1 MIKYLDKFF
10 TYLEVEKNYSSH
22 TIINYRVDLKEFAGF
37 LGKIPIEAVEYP
49 DLRRFLAQ
57 LKNRNL
63 KPRSVSRKLSS
74 LRSFLKFLQ
83 REKVIQSNPAKLLMT
98 PKLDKPLPH
107 FMSEEETVQIIEAPK
122 PGKFNSLRDRAIFEI
137 LYSTGIRVG
146 ELVGLNVEDVDF
158 IGNIIKVMGKGKKER
173 LVPIGN
179 QALHALKEYLDR
191 RLESPTLVGE
201 NRFDSPPLVGGVRG
215 GGDIGCIFVN
225 KGGTRLSDRSVRNI
239 INKYILEQA
248 MAQHVTPHMFRHSFA
263 THLLNHGA
271 DLRSVQ
277 ELLGH
282 VNLSTTQIYT
292 HLTTEKIKKVYD
304 QSHPRA

>member
-1 MIKYLDKFF
+1 MKKYLDKFF

-22 TIINYRVDLKEFAGF
+22 TTLNYRIDLEEFAKF
-37 LGKIPIEAVEYP
+37 LDKASVETIEYS

-57 LKNRNL
+57 LKGRNL
-63 KPRSVSRKLSS
+63 KPRTVSRKLSS
-74 LRSFLKFLQ
+74 LRSFFKFLQ
-83 REKVIQSNPAKLLMT
+83 REGVIKANPAKLLVT

-107 FMSEEETVQIIEAPK
+107 FMSEEETVQLIESPK
-122 PGKFNSLRDRAIFEI
+122 SGKTNSPRDKAIFEI
-137 LYSTGIRVG
+137 LYSTGIRVS
-146 ELVGLNVEDVDF
+146 ELVGLNVDDVDF

-173 LVPIGN
+173 IVPIGD
-179 QALHALKEYLDR
+179 QALNALKEYMD
-191 RLESPTLVGE
+191 
-201 NRFDSPPLVGGVRG
+201 
-215 GGDIGCIFVN
+215 GCKAANKFVFAN

-292 HLTTEKIKKVYD
+292 HLTTDKLKKVYD
-304 QSHPRA
+304 QAHPRA

>member
-1 MIKYLDKFF
+1 MKQYLDKFF

-22 TIINYRVDLKEFAGF
+22 TTLNYRIDLEEFSGF
-37 LGKIPIEAVEYP
+37 IAKTSVEDVGYP

-57 LKNRNL
+57 LKERNL
-63 KPRSVSRKLSS
+63 KPRTLSRKLSS
-74 LRSFLKFLQ
+74 LRSFFKYLQ
-83 REKVIQSNPAKLLMT
+83 REKIIQTNPAKLLVT

-107 FMSEEETVQIIEAPK
+107 FMSEEEAVQIIEAPK
-122 PGKFNSLRDRAIFEI
+122 TGKFNSLRDKAILET

-146 ELVGLNVEDVDF
+146 ELVGLDVDDVDF
-158 IGNIIKVMGKGKKER
+158 ISNIIKVMGKGKKER
-173 LVPIGN
+173 MVPIGN
-179 QALHALKEYLDR
+179 QALNALKKYMDDR
-191 RLESPTLVGE
+191 KVD
-201 NRFDSPPLVGGVRG
+201 NKF
-215 GGDIGCIFVN
+215 IFVN
-225 KGGTRLSDRSVRNI
+225 KNGTRLSDRSVRNI

-263 THLLNHGA
+263 THLLNRGA

-292 HLTTEKIKKVYD
+292 HLTTDKLKKVYD

>member
-1 MIKYLDKFF
+1 MTLYLDKFF

-22 TIINYRVDLKEFAGF
+22 TILNYRIDLEEFVEF
-37 LGKIPIEAVEYP
+37 LGNASVDKVEYP

-57 LKNRNL
+57 LKARNL
-63 KPRSVSRKLSS
+63 KPRSLARKLSS
-74 LRSFLKFLQ
+74 LRSFFKFLQ
-83 REKVIQSNPAKLLMT
+83 REGVIQSNPAKLLLT

-107 FMSEEETVQIIEAPK
+107 FMSEEETVQLIESPK
-122 PGKFNSLRDRAIFEI
+122 MDKRNSARDKAIFEI
-137 LYSTGIRVG
+137 LYSTGIRVS
-146 ELVGLNVEDVDF
+146 ELVGLDVEDVDF
-158 IGNIIKVMGKGKKER
+158 FSNIIKVRGKGKKER
-173 LVPIGN
+173 MVPIGEH
-179 QALHALKEYLDR
+179 ALNALKEYLDKR
-191 RLESPTLVGE
+191 VVFLPKNAL
-201 NRFDSPPLVGGVRG
+201 PPEGGARG
-215 GGDIGCIFVN
+215 GGYSKFVFAN
-225 KGGTRLSDRSVRNI
+225 KNGTRLGDRSVRNI

-292 HLTTEKIKKVYD
+292 HLTTEKLKKVYD
-304 QSHPRA
+304 QAHPRA